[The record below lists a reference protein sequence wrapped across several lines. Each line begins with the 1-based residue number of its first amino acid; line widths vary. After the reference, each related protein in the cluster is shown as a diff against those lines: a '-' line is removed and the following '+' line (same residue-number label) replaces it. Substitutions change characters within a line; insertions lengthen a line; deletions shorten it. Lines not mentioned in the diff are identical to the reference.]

1 MRTPVRNKKLKSNP
15 FAELSLAG
23 FPASVSDP
31 LNGVASI
38 QGKNRG
44 CLGFLGDKGAQNVD
58 QMGHLRGAAKQ
69 AAEEARLGRDASGAE
84 DLVGRQQPSAPG
96 KATPVAQDR
105 PRIAL
110 FHEVPP
116 EGELVAALLSTYGH
130 DVFAEASAEA
140 FVELVRREYFDL
152 LAINWGSQSMLGIEV
167 LKNVRSIASAS
178 SAAQVLV
185 LTSRTSEFE
194 VVQALDNGANDCTL
208 QPGRPFELVAR
219 IKVLLRVP
227 RELDVPAPE
236 SFSGFSFDK
245 VSRIVQGN
253 GVRAKLAPREF
264 DLARLLFRN
273 FGNTVSRS
281 YLFSVLWGGDGTL
294 RTVDQHIGRIRRK
307 LGLFP
312 DRGFVLQSIYGVGYV
327 VQSVGTNRAAERAFS
342 SLNCSAAKIAGPE
355 ALSSAACEISQRMRI
370 F

>member
-1 MRTPVRNKKLKSNP
+1 M
-15 FAELSLAG
+15 
-23 FPASVSDP
+23 
-31 LNGVASI
+31 
-38 QGKNRG
+38 
-44 CLGFLGDKGAQNVD
+44 
-58 QMGHLRGAAKQ
+58 
-69 AAEEARLGRDASGAE
+69 
-84 DLVGRQQPSAPG
+84 
-96 KATPVAQDR
+96 PVAQDR

-116 EGELVAALLSTYGH
+116 EGELVAALLSTDGH
-130 DVFAEASAEA
+130 DVFPEASAEA
-140 FVELVRREYFDL
+140 FVEMVRREYFDL
-152 LAINWGSQSMLGIEV
+152 LVINWGAQSMQGMEV
-167 LKNVRSIASAS
+167 LKSVRSIASAS
-178 SAAQVLV
+178 SSAQVLI

-194 VVQALDNGANDCTL
+194 VVQALESGASDCIL

-219 IKVLLRVP
+219 IKVHLRVP

-236 SFSGFSFDK
+236 SFFGFSFDK

-312 DRGFVLQSIYGVGYV
+312 DRGFVLQSTYGIGYV
-327 VQSVGTNRAAERAFS
+327 VQSVGTNR
-342 SLNCSAAKIAGPE
+342 SAGHDFGL
-355 ALSSAACEISQRMRI
+355 LSNSGRGVA
-370 F
+370 